1 MMQRIL
7 MLAVIVLIGTS
18 CGNNH
23 KQALQLNVKGLE
35 PETVV
40 IRDYGEALFRCDTN
54 ELSAGLKKIQPDFL
68 PFLDADLDDS
78 ANIARIRAFVTDTQ
92 LIRLNQACRQVFA
105 DPLAIN
111 SQLTDAYR
119 RYHHYFPEN
128 MIPAVYYYVSGV
140 QFESPVM
147 CSENAAVV
155 ALDCYLGTDFVY
167 YQQLGIPRY
176 MIARMTPDHLVND
189 LMASLYDLDV
199 ASASNNRTVL
209 DEMIRTGKKLYFLE
223 AMQPDL
229 ADEFIIGY
237 SAEQLGWVK
246 DNEAELWAFMVGESA
261 LYSSDFLLFKKLFND
276 GPFSQDF
283 SPEAPARLGEWV
295 GWQIVRKYAARHPQT
310 SLAELMALTDS
321 QEMLS
326 QSRYKPRN

>member
-1 MMQRIL
+1 MRRIL
-7 MLAVIVLIGTS
+7 ILSVLVLLAAA

-23 KQALQLNVKGLE
+23 KQALQLDVKGLE

-54 ELSAGLKKIQPDFL
+54 DLSAGLKKMQPDFM

-92 LIRLNQACRQVFA
+92 LIRLNQACRRVFA
-105 DPLAIN
+105 DPLALNRQI
-111 SQLTDAYR
+111 TDAYR
-119 RYHHYFPEN
+119 RYHHYFPEK

-140 QFESPVM
+140 QFENPVM
-147 CSENAAVV
+147 CSGDAAVV
-155 ALDCYLGTDFVY
+155 AMDCYLGTDFVY

-189 LMASLYDLDV
+189 LMAGTYDLEV
-199 ASASNNRTVL
+199 ASASDNKTVL
-209 DEMIRTGKKLYFLE
+209 DEMIRTGKKRYFLE

-229 ADEFIIGY
+229 ANESIIGY
-237 SAEQLGWVK
+237 SAEQLGWAM
-246 DNEAELWAFMVGESA
+246 DNEAELWAFMVGESV

-321 QEMLS
+321 QEILS
-326 QSRYKPRN
+326 QSRYKPRD